1 MSAACR
7 ERVAGDV
14 VATFWSDVREH
25 ADTAA
30 ELANAVGQASDE
42 ETSSVV
48 SARVFFS
55 RIAPGCRAAGKV
67 TQDLGIWGR

>member
-7 ERVAGDV
+7 EWVSGDV

-30 ELANAVGQASDE
+30 ELANAMGQASDE
-42 ETSSVV
+42 GTSPVV
-48 SARVFFS
+48 SARVFS

-67 TQDLGIWGR
+67 KQDLGIWGR